1 MGAHNSVTCNM
12 QQATSDT
19 VNITQQAYVTAYAM
33 VIHNDFQQKY
43 TLSTL
48 VDKTAAAN
56 WLHHF
61 TNLLKH
67 H

>member
-1 MGAHNSVTCNM
+1 MVAHNSVTCNM

-33 VIHNDFQQKY
+33 VIYNDFQQKY

-56 WLHHF
+56 
-61 TNLLKH
+61 
-67 H
+67 

>member
-56 WLHHF
+56 
-61 TNLLKH
+61 
-67 H
+67 